1 MRVQKKKLK
10 EFKKKELPCFFTPS
24 ALEKWNYEYRVET
37 EKKKTKIKWTKKRY
51 IKKKKRYIG
60 WLCEHF
66 IETLTIPKKSY
77 AENWNFEKRKV
88 AVRFYL
94 MTFCAY
100 VDYFIVCYKVETI

>member
-1 MRVQKKKLK
+1 M
-10 EFKKKELPCFFTPS
+10 PCFFTPS

-37 EKKKTKIKWTKKRY
+37 EKRKQRLSEQKTIHKKE
-51 IKKKKRYIG
+51 KRYIG

-100 VDYFIVCYKVETI
+100 VDYFIVCYKLEKD

>member
-1 MRVQKKKLK
+1 L
-10 EFKKKELPCFFTPS
+10 LFTPS

-37 EKKKTKIKWTKKRY
+37 DKKGNEKEVLSEQNKRY
-51 IKKKKRYIG
+51 KKRYIG

-66 IETLTIPKKSY
+66 NETLTIPKKSY
-77 AENWNFEKRKV
+77 ARWKLKNWKKV

-100 VDYFIVCYKVETI
+100 VDYFIVCYKLEKD